1 MSKKRAL
8 VILLISI
15 LMFNFVI
22 AQSNQSNETSSS
34 SQSGNVIDKAYQ
46 CLETQ
51 ISNKAQAELSLQEAV
66 FGTLA
71 LGSKS
76 KLTSVIDGK
85 AISGERWAES
95 SNSIKDTS
103 QVLLAYNR
111 IGKNTDNIESWV
123 LTNEQPAQDITWHL
137 QIDTETKASS
147 CDISYDDGTN
157 TITISEDNFWKCRF
171 LFDFFRILVKSRG

>member
-1 MSKKRAL
+1 
-8 VILLISI
+8 
-15 LMFNFVI
+15 MFNFVI

-103 QVLLAYNR
+103 QGGNQGHLVLR
-111 IGKNTDNIESWV
+111 IGHCCDQVDEV
-123 LTNEQPAQDITWHL
+123 LQLLRLVEG
-137 QIDTETKASS
+137 AS
-147 CDISYDDGTN
+147 T
-157 TITISEDNFWKCRF
+157 
-171 LFDFFRILVKSRG
+171 